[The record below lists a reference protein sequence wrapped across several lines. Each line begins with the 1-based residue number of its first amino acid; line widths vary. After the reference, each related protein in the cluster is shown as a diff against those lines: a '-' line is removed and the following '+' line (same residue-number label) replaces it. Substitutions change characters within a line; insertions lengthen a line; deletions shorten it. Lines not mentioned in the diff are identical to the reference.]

1 MVIQHGKNRAV
12 GHFKMNHGCNPML
25 IMFNASQLDFNH
37 HLHQVMRSLDTI
49 FVSKVGFKLFS
60 KKNRDFSKKTSN
72 DS

>member
-1 MVIQHGKNRAV
+1 MEIQHGKNLAV
-12 GHFKMNHGCNPML
+12 GHFKMHHGCNPML

-49 FVSKVGFKLFS
+49 FVSKVGFKLFT
-60 KKNRDFSKKTSN
+60 KKKPGVFEKFQN